1 MQLTKRTY
9 VVISQSTGDYECEPA
24 GTLGVFST
32 EAEACDCVK
41 DEAQKFYDFCY
52 NNDVDKEQHPLEHD
66 ENWSSAEFN
75 YYGVTHSYGVE
86 PNDVTMDV
94 FVLTKGSCEDG
105 VLQALAVQMF
115 TNKDDAYAEM
125 VKQVNEEKS
134 NATEGMDDVSK
145 FFTEDTIEP
154 MQASVGYEN
163 HHYKW
168 FIQ

>member
-9 VVISQSTGDYECEPA
+9 VVINECTGDCECAPA

-32 EAEACDCVK
+32 EAEARDCVK
-41 DEAQKFYDFCY
+41 AEAQKFYDDCY
-52 NNDVDKEQHPLEHD
+52 DDDDDREQYPLTHD
-66 ENWSSAEFN
+66 EDWSSAEFE
-75 YYGVTHSYGVE
+75 YYGVTHYYGIE
-86 PNDVTMDV
+86 PDDVTMDV

-105 VLQALAVQMF
+105 VLQALAAQVF

-125 VKQVNEEKS
+125 VKQVNEEKA